1 MKQFSKSYGIVRKQ
15 QSYEINSNN
24 KINMISE
31 NKMKD
36 LSVYLCV
43 CVSAGDV
50 YEK

>member
-1 MKQFSKSYGIVRKQ
+1 MKQLSKSYGNVTKEP
-15 QSYEINSNN
+15 SYQIDLNN
-24 KINMISE
+24 KINMISV
-31 NKMKD
+31 NKRKG